1 MENVIDPFWE
11 DFIEQ
16 ELIEVNKRRERV
28 ILSNLCEGG
37 NVKFMDV
44 CMDSF
49 LVLASY
55 IPLWQKRSR
64 IKIRTSRFIMNE
76 KRSKS
81 SILICLVLR
90 RRIGPRGLF
99 GVPIDHG
106 RLPQKLK
113 DEFSPTPRE

>member
-1 MENVIDPFWE
+1 
-11 DFIEQ
+11 
-16 ELIEVNKRRERV
+16 
-28 ILSNLCEGG
+28 
-37 NVKFMDV
+37 
-44 CMDSF
+44 MDSF

-55 IPLWQKRSR
+55 ISPWQKRSR